1 MESIDNKIRKF
12 GVTMLNTVLSKEKN
26 VIIVEKKIYSVL
38 KKIHKDYLTEE
49 IYNEFVYEVIGKII
63 TSPLKSVLEDIKC
76 MKVCRDD
83 TYYDDVKYKIR
94 EQQEFLENP
103 FEVEIGMLE
112 CNKCHCNIQGKTEV
126 LMKGLIHIVN
136 VQIVNPNGC
145 IKDNLYKI
153 FSFD

>member
-112 CNKCHCNIQGKTEV
+112 CNKCHCKRVFSYSRQDRSADEGFNTYCQCTNCKSKW
-126 LMKGLIHIVN
+126 MYKG
-136 VQIVNPNGC
+136 
-145 IKDNLYKI
+145 
-153 FSFD
+153 